1 MDSFINLSKPID
13 KQVIID
19 NNLWVEKYRPCT
31 LNSIYGNYNN
41 IKKIKDWINN
51 FKSKSANTK
60 PALLIIGPPGIG
72 KTTTAK
78 CILNNSGYDTLEF
91 NASDIRAQKNIRE
104 KLSKI
109 LTSSNIKM
117 LIEKKNRIKAVI
129 MDEIDGMISGDR
141 GGISEFISI
150 ICPNKKKGRKK
161 KNEQNTLP
169 HLNPFICI
177 SNKNNEKKINDLKK
191 HCETIYFEKPSFND
205 IKKLII
211 EVSIKENLEI
221 DSETINTIINKSQF
235 DYRRVLGILQEMQR
249 SSKNDFII
257 NDNSTLSLYHAKD
270 IDYTLNESLDEI
282 FHNYNNCKNCL
293 KFYTID
299 KNLIPLII
307 HENSIQHIFD
317 SKNNKIDNKLKI
329 ESYSNILDCLSLG
342 DKIDKN
348 MYGDQNWDL
357 YLENG
362 VNKCVYPSYY
372 LNKFESSIS
381 NYNYS
386 TLLTKSCQQFS
397 SYKDIINLLP
407 EIKCNKIIITQVILS
422 IVNNIFDNNKEYGI
436 KLLINNNLNIDHLHK
451 LLKICK
457 TDVDYKKIYTCKS
470 KTSLSKTF
478 DKLIKYYPIFDI

>member
-1 MDSFINLSKPID
+1 M
-13 KQVIID
+13 
-19 NNLWVEKYRPCT
+19 
-31 LNSIYGNYNN
+31 
-41 IKKIKDWINN
+41 KKIKDWLNN
-51 FKSKSANTK
+51 FKSKTNNTK

-78 CILNNSGYDTLEF
+78 CILNNFGYDTLEF

-109 LTSSNIKM
+109 LTSSNINM
-117 LIEKKNRIKAVI
+117 LIEKKNRIKAII

-141 GGISEFISI
+141 GGITEFISI
-150 ICPNKKKGRKK
+150 ICPNKKKGRRK
-161 KNEQNTLP
+161 KNEMNTLP
-169 HLNPFICI
+169 HINPFICI

-205 IKKLII
+205 MKKLII
-211 EVSIKENLEI
+211 DISIKEGLEI
-221 DSETINTIINKSQF
+221 DTETINIIINKSQF
-235 DYRRVLGILQEMQR
+235 DYRRVLGILQEMHR
-249 SSKNDFII
+249 SSKNDLVI
-257 NDNSTLSLYHAKD
+257 NSDSLSLYDIKD
-270 IDYTLNESLDEI
+270 IDYSLNESLDKI
-282 FHNYNNCKNCL
+282 FNNYIDCKNCL
-293 KFYTID
+293 KIYTID
-299 KNLIPLII
+299 KNIIPLII

-317 SKNNKIDNKLKI
+317 SKNNKIDNKSKI

-348 MYGDQNWDL
+348 IYGDQNWGL

-372 LNKFESSIS
+372 LNKFNSSIN

-386 TLLTKSCQQFS
+386 TLLTKSSQQFS

-407 EIKCNKIIITQVILS
+407 NIKCNRIIIIQIIIS
-422 IVNNIFDNNKEYGI
+422 IINNIFNNNNEFGI
-436 KLLINNNLNIDHLHK
+436 KLLINNNLNIDYLHK

-457 TDVDYKKIYTCKS
+457 TDIDYKKIYTCKN
-470 KTSLSKTF
+470 KTAFTKIF
-478 DKLIKYYPIFDI
+478 NKLIIDYPTLNI